1 MARSTDTRQR
11 VREIAAQLSAQGTEP
26 TLTLVRGLLG
36 KGSPNTIVEEL
47 RKWRERQAGSLP
59 PTNSPAGTPPSPAQK
74 SSPLPAPVGLDEVLR
89 SLQSA
94 RELLERQTAGVQEVE
109 SLKQALSAVSA
120 VMHQNME
127 QTAALMSALETD
139 RKIVVDSLG
148 AMQARYEGIQKH
160 MLMSIEQAREEART
174 WKERAKEAQ
183 EEASTWRLTIQRR
196 IETLLD
202 EKGVLK
208 GRLDAVT
215 AELERVRLSRV
226 PPPLPQALPVPGSRE
241 LRGARFEP
249 GFDSV
254 E

>member
-47 RKWRERQAGSLP
+47 RKWREQQAGSLP
-59 PTNSPAGTPPSPAQK
+59 PTNSPAGAPPSPAQK

-94 RELLERQTAGVQEVE
+94 RELLARQAAGVQEVE

-120 VMHQNME
+120 VMHQHME
-127 QTAALMSALETD
+127 QTAALMSALEAD
-139 RKIVVDSLG
+139 RKVVVDSLG

-160 MLMSIEQAREEART
+160 MLMSIEQAREETRT
-174 WKERAKEAQ
+174 WKERALEAK
-183 EEASTWRLTIQRR
+183 EEATTWRMTIQRR
-196 IETLLD
+196 IESLLA
-202 EKGVLK
+202 ENGNLK
-208 GRLDAVT
+208 GRIDAMT
-215 AELERVRLSRV
+215 AESQRRHSGRNAPS
-226 PPPLPQALPVPGSRE
+226 PPGASAHSSAPSPFPASPVI
-241 LRGARFEP
+241 
-249 GFDSV
+249 DSD
-254 E
+254 EHE

>member
-47 RKWRERQAGSLP
+47 RKWREQQTDPRQPAGS
-59 PTNSPAGTPPSPAQK
+59 PPSPSQK
-74 SSPLPAPVGLDEVLR
+74 SSPLAAPVGLDEVLR

-94 RELLERQTAGVQEVE
+94 RELLERQASGVQEVE
-109 SLKQALSAVSA
+109 SLKHALSAVSA

-139 RKIVVDSLG
+139 RKVLVDSLG

-226 PPPLPQALPVPGSRE
+226 PPSLPRALPTPGSHE

-249 GFDSV
+249 GFDSA